1 MMPGAR
7 TQAGRMT
14 LSGRRRV
21 ALLACLVPAVAIAQ
35 PPACASHPFHAAQ
48 PEGAPAEALLVVEIP
63 AGGSIKYEIDAAGL
77 LVVDR
82 FLSMPVAYPA
92 NYGSMPRTL
101 AGDGDPLDAL
111 VLTRAPLHPGALV
124 RFRPVGVLR
133 MHDRGEEDAKII
145 GVPVDGVD
153 PTWAAVA
160 TIADLP
166 AAERERI
173 EAFFRVYKDLPAGSS
188 QVRLAGWGDAAEA
201 RAVIARALQ
210 RHRGTW
216 CLRPRRPAR
225 GAGLRA
231 GRGRPWIPAGPAPPR
246 SWRSAG

>member
-48 PEGAPAEALLVVEIP
+48 PEGAPAEA
-63 AGGSIKYEIDAAGL
+63 L

-225 GAGLRA
+225 GAGLRE